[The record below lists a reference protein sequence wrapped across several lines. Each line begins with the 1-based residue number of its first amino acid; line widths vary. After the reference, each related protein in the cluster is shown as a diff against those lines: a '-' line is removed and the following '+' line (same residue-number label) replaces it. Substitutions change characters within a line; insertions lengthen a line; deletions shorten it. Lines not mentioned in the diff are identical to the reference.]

1 MKRHAKQE
9 KNAED
14 PKIKNLFLSSMVCLN
29 LLWCYLLFF
38 ISFFLSFII
47 LVVEII
53 HEINKQVIREILN
66 EKLAY
71 E

>member
-9 KNAED
+9 KNAKD

-38 ISFFLSFII
+38 ISFLLIVDLQCTNFCRTIS
-47 LVVEII
+47 VI
-53 HEINKQVIREILN
+53 HIYV
-66 EKLAY
+66 
-71 E
+71 